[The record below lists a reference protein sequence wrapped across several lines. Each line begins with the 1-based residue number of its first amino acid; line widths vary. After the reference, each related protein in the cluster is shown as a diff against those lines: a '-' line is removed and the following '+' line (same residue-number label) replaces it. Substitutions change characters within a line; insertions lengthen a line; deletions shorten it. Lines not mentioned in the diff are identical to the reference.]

1 MRSVGLLPGLA
12 MVAGAAAGVESAITP
27 HVPLL
32 LAPAALMIAAV
43 AWIRRAPRVTCIAL
57 LAGFFAVA
65 IAVAADARDRALH
78 TPLRAVLDTEFG
90 GFSIDSIG
98 PEGAH
103 DPLPLRAVL
112 AQDAAAEDDIVSL
125 RARAVAVRVRGVWVP
140 VDGGIALSV
149 AGAGGR
155 ADGTTWT
162 AGRLIEA
169 PVTFRRPARYLD
181 DGVPDQEREAA
192 LGGMTLF
199 GSVKSGLLVSV
210 LARGSRVDEAAAR
223 IRALVRRAIGRWVS
237 PHDAVA
243 AAIVTA
249 VLIGDRTGLPDA
261 VRMRLQTAGTYHVI
275 AISGGNIAILAALV
289 IGLLVLVG
297 LHGRV
302 TAVLAITTLVA
313 YSLIV
318 TAGPSVWRATL
329 MAVTYLLARLVDH
342 RTPPW
347 HAIALAAGV
356 LVVWQPLDVRD
367 AGFVL
372 TFGAT
377 AALLR
382 GGRFGSTRAA
392 AHPRLAWM
400 TASIAASLATEL
412 ALMPVSAHTFSRVT
426 CAGLVLN
433 LVAVP
438 AMAVVQVAGMVVV
451 GVTALPPL
459 AWTAGV
465 VSWLGAAAIVDS
477 ARLVDVV
484 PWLATRTASP
494 AFWLIGAYY
503 AALAGV
509 LVASGRR
516 RWVALAITALAAV
529 AIVSGVDPA
538 RAIAAPALPSLR
550 LTVFDVGQGDAMLLQ
565 AGDRSLMV
573 DTGGAP
579 FGGSFDIGGRVLA
592 PALWARGVRSLTAL
606 LVTHAD
612 PDHIGGALEVVDDFA
627 PGHVWLGVRVAG
639 HSPTEALV
647 ARAARHHIPIDDR
660 REGQTSVLGAVAV
673 RVLNPPTPDWE
684 RRRVRNDDS
693 VVLEVSCG
701 DVALLLT
708 GDIGADVERAI
719 IPQLVPARVRILK
732 VAHHGSRTSSSA
744 ELLAAWH
751 PDIAVISVG
760 RGNHFGHPA
769 PEVIE
774 RLAAIGARIYRTDR
788 DGEVTIDTDGRAVTV
803 KTFVGGEQ

>member
-192 LGGMTLF
+192 LGGITLF

-275 AISGGNIAILAALV
+275 AISGGNIAIL
-289 IGLLVLVG
+289 
-297 LHGRV
+297 
-302 TAVLAITTLVA
+302 
-313 YSLIV
+313 
-318 TAGPSVWRATL
+318 
-329 MAVTYLLARLVDH
+329 
-342 RTPPW
+342 
-347 HAIALAAGV
+347 
-356 LVVWQPLDVRD
+356 
-367 AGFVL
+367 
-372 TFGAT
+372 
-377 AALLR
+377 
-382 GGRFGSTRAA
+382 
-392 AHPRLAWM
+392 
-400 TASIAASLATEL
+400 
-412 ALMPVSAHTFSRVT
+412 
-426 CAGLVLN
+426 
-433 LVAVP
+433 
-438 AMAVVQVAGMVVV
+438 
-451 GVTALPPL
+451 
-459 AWTAGV
+459 
-465 VSWLGAAAIVDS
+465 
-477 ARLVDVV
+477 
-484 PWLATRTASP
+484 
-494 AFWLIGAYY
+494 
-503 AALAGV
+503 
-509 LVASGRR
+509 
-516 RWVALAITALAAV
+516 
-529 AIVSGVDPA
+529 
-538 RAIAAPALPSLR
+538 
-550 LTVFDVGQGDAMLLQ
+550 
-565 AGDRSLMV
+565 
-573 DTGGAP
+573 
-579 FGGSFDIGGRVLA
+579 
-592 PALWARGVRSLTAL
+592 
-606 LVTHAD
+606 
-612 PDHIGGALEVVDDFA
+612 
-627 PGHVWLGVRVAG
+627 
-639 HSPTEALV
+639 
-647 ARAARHHIPIDDR
+647 
-660 REGQTSVLGAVAV
+660 
-673 RVLNPPTPDWE
+673 
-684 RRRVRNDDS
+684 
-693 VVLEVSCG
+693 
-701 DVALLLT
+701 
-708 GDIGADVERAI
+708 
-719 IPQLVPARVRILK
+719 
-732 VAHHGSRTSSSA
+732 
-744 ELLAAWH
+744 
-751 PDIAVISVG
+751 
-760 RGNHFGHPA
+760 
-769 PEVIE
+769 
-774 RLAAIGARIYRTDR
+774 
-788 DGEVTIDTDGRAVTV
+788 
-803 KTFVGGEQ
+803 